1 MLTNTLHTYNSRQD
15 PLVDLTF
22 LGSLPNQTTFTRAS
36 SAWYF
41 DSTGTLQQ
49 ASSNAPR
56 FDCDPAT
63 GVLKGLLIEEQRT
76 NRIKNSTMVGAAV
89 GGWYLPNYWSSWQN
103 AGLTREVVGLGTE
116 YGMPYIDLSFSGT
129 ASNTMCNVTF
139 NDNSASAAKD
149 EKWTASF
156 FVKLV
161 SGSMSGITSISIGID
176 EQQIGT
182 YLTGSSS
189 AFTPTSTIQRI
200 QHSRTLTHSSTN
212 VVVSLFKLNVQTGQ
226 AINIT
231 VRLYQ
236 PQLEKAIGSNAFATS
251 PIVTS
256 GSAVTRAMD
265 SLYTASI
272 PWFSAS
278 EGAFMVE
285 GIYQGRTNDA
295 QGAVFSDGSNNNT
308 IRNHLQVSDGKPV
321 GAFRISGVDKFSG
334 AGLGNISE
342 NSIFKMAQRYKSGN
356 SYFAANGVLDGAGD
370 MGSSTLPS
378 GINRLDLG
386 NRPDGFRPL
395 NGWLRQFRY
404 WNRTLTNVELVRV
417 TQ

>member
-1 MLTNTLHTYNSRQD
+1 MRSLLFASNKLR
-15 PLVDLTF
+15 PLVSYSFMGGTLPEGLTF
-22 LGSLPNQTTFTRAS
+22 SRAS

-41 DSTGTLQQ
+41 DGTGTLQQ

-63 GVLKGLLIEEQRT
+63 GVPKGLLIEEQRT
-76 NRIKNSTMVGAAV
+76 NNIKNSTMVGAAV
-89 GGWYLPNYWSSWQN
+89 GGWYLPNYWGSWQN
-103 AGLTREVVGLGTE
+103 AGLTREVIGLGTE
-116 YGMPYIDLSFSGT
+116 YGMPYIDLRFSGT

-139 NDNSASAAKD
+139 DSASAAKD

-161 SGSMSGITSISIGID
+161 SGSMSGITSTSIGID
-176 EQQIGT
+176 EQQGGT
-182 YLTGSSS
+182 YLTGGSS
-189 AFTPTSTIQRI
+189 AFTPTSAIQRI
-200 QHSRTLTHSSTN
+200 QYSRTLTNASTN

-226 AINIT
+226 AIDIT

-236 PQLEKAIGSNAFATS
+236 PQLEKAVGSNAFATS
-251 PIVTS
+251 PIVTGS
-256 GSAVTRAMD
+256 GAVTRAMD
-265 SLYTASI
+265 SLYTSSI
-272 PWFSAS
+272 PWFNAG
-278 EGAFMVE
+278 EGSFMVE
-285 GIYQGRTNDA
+285 GMYQGRTNDA

-321 GAFRISGVDKFSG
+321 GAFIISGVDKFSG

-370 MGSSTLPS
+370 MGGSTLPS

-404 WNRTLTNVELVRV
+404 WNRILTDAELVKV